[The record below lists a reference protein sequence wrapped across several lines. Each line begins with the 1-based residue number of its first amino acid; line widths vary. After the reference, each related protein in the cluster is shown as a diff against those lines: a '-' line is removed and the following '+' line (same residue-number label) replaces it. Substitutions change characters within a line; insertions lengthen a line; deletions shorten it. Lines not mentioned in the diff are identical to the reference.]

1 MPCFMQAADVTITEE
16 ENEIQM
22 QTNHLSHFLLTN
34 ELFPLIF
41 AGSKEHGDARIV
53 QHSSA
58 ARHMTPR
65 NIFLEK
71 RKGWV
76 TRWK

>member
-1 MPCFMQAADVTITEE
+1 MQAADVTITED

-22 QTNHLSHFLLTN
+22 QTNHSSHFLLAN

-53 QHSSA
+53 QHS
-58 ARHMTPR
+58 
-65 NIFLEK
+65 
-71 RKGWV
+71 
-76 TRWK
+76 